1 MSEYQ
6 HENVFEIISSYYYDL
21 TISEKKIAD
30 FIIAYP
36 ESVQQSGISE
46 LAEACGT
53 AMATVSRF
61 SRKLG
66 FDGFNA
72 MRIAIA
78 HAVSSKNGNSD
89 LLTGKITMEDSFE
102 DECKK
107 IHTAD
112 ISVITQTYDLI
123 DPEKYFSAV
132 KLLLNAKKVVCMGQ
146 GGSVIIAM
154 EAAHLFSTVSGKFI
168 CVQDNHM
175 QAITLSNM
183 DENDVLVYFSYSGS
197 VRDMMEN
204 FALAESRG
212 VKTILFTRFPKS
224 PGAEQADV
232 VLQCGSSESPLQL
245 GSIPARLSQLF
256 MLDILFSEYCRR
268 DYENARASRQRIAAA
283 ISEKHVE

>member
-1 MSEYQ
+1 MSENTS
-6 HENVFEIISSYYYDL
+6 ENVFELISNNYYEL
-21 TISEKKIAD
+21 TASEKKIAD
-30 FIIAYP
+30 YIIADP
-36 ESVQQSGISE
+36 EQVQQSGISD

-78 HAVSSKNGNSD
+78 QAVSTKSGSAE

-107 IHTAD
+107 IQTAD
-112 ISVITQTYDLI
+112 LAVITQTYELI
-123 DPEKYFSAV
+123 DQEIYETAIRM
-132 KLLLNAKKVVCMGQ
+132 LLNAKKVVCMGQ

-154 EAAHLFSTVSGKFI
+154 EAAHLFSTVSGKFS

-175 QAITLSNM
+175 QVITISNM
-183 DENDVLVYFSYSGS
+183 DENDVLIYFSYSGS

-204 FALAESRG
+204 FALARARG
-212 VKTILFTRFPKS
+212 VKTILLTRFPKS
-224 PGAEQADV
+224 PGAEMADV

-245 GSIPARLSQLF
+245 GSIPARISQLF
-256 MLDILFSEYCRR
+256 MLDVLFSEYCRR
-268 DYENARASRQRIAAA
+268 DYDAARESRRRIATA

>member
-1 MSEYQ
+1 MADNPT
-6 HENVFEIISSYYYDL
+6 ENVFELISNNYYEL
-21 TISEKKIAD
+21 TVSEKKIAD
-30 FIIAYP
+30 YIIADP
-36 ESVQQSGISE
+36 DHAQQIGISE
-46 LAEACGT
+46 LSEACGT

-66 FDGFNA
+66 YDGFNA

-78 HAVSSKNGNSD
+78 HAVSSKSGNAE
-89 LLTGKITMEDSFE
+89 LLTGKITMEDTFE

-107 IHTAD
+107 IQAAD
-112 ISVITQTYDLI
+112 LAVITQTYDLI
-123 DPEKYFSAV
+123 DPKAYFAAID
-132 KLLLNAKKVVCMGQ
+132 LLLNAKKVVCMGQ

-154 EAAHLFSTVSGKFI
+154 EAAHLFSTVSGKFS

-175 QAITLSNM
+175 QIITISNM
-183 DENDVLVYFSYSGS
+183 DVNDVLIYFSYSGS

-204 FALAESRG
+204 FSLAAKQG

-224 PGAEQADV
+224 PGAEKADV

-245 GSIPARLSQLF
+245 GSIPARISQLF
-256 MLDILFSEYCRR
+256 MLDVLFSEYCRR
-268 DYENARASRQRIAAA
+268 DYESARRSRERIASA

>member
-1 MSEYQ
+1 MSENTS
-6 HENVFEIISSYYYDL
+6 ENVFELISNNYYEL
-21 TISEKKIAD
+21 TASEKKIAD
-30 FIIAYP
+30 YIIADP
-36 ESVQQSGISE
+36 EHVQQSGISD

-78 HAVSSKNGNSD
+78 QAVSTKSGSAE

-107 IHTAD
+107 IQTAD
-112 ISVITQTYDLI
+112 LAVITQTYELI
-123 DPEKYFSAV
+123 DQEIYETAIRM
-132 KLLLNAKKVVCMGQ
+132 LLNAKKVVCMGQ

-154 EAAHLFSTVSGKFI
+154 EAAHLFSTVSGKFS

-175 QAITLSNM
+175 QVITISNM
-183 DENDVLVYFSYSGS
+183 DENDVLIYFSYSGS

-204 FALAESRG
+204 FALARARG
-212 VKTILFTRFPKS
+212 VKTILLTRFPKS
-224 PGAEQADV
+224 PGAEMADV

-245 GSIPARLSQLF
+245 GSIPARISQLF
-256 MLDILFSEYCRR
+256 MLDVLFSEYCRR
-268 DYENARASRQRIAAA
+268 DYDAARESRRRIATA

>member
-1 MSEYQ
+1 MSENPS
-6 HENVFEIISSYYYDL
+6 ENVFELISNNYYEL
-21 TISEKKIAD
+21 TASEKKIAD
-30 FIIAYP
+30 YIIADP
-36 ESVQQSGISE
+36 EHVQQSGISD

-78 HAVSSKNGNSD
+78 QAVSTKSGSAE

-107 IHTAD
+107 IQTAD
-112 ISVITQTYDLI
+112 LAVITQTYELI
-123 DPEKYFSAV
+123 DQEIYETAIRM
-132 KLLLNAKKVVCMGQ
+132 LLNAKKVVCMGQ

-154 EAAHLFSTVSGKFI
+154 EAAHLFSTVSGKFS

-175 QAITLSNM
+175 QVITISNM
-183 DENDVLVYFSYSGS
+183 DENDVLIYFSYSGS

-204 FALAESRG
+204 FALARARG
-212 VKTILFTRFPKS
+212 VKTILLTRFPKS
-224 PGAEQADV
+224 PGAKMADV

-245 GSIPARLSQLF
+245 GSIPARISQLF
-256 MLDILFSEYCRR
+256 MLDVLFSEYCRR
-268 DYENARASRQRIAAA
+268 DYDAARESRRRIATA

>member
-1 MSEYQ
+1 MAENPS
-6 HENVFEIISSYYYDL
+6 ENVFELISNNYYEL
-21 TISEKKIAD
+21 TASEKKIAD
-30 FIIAYP
+30 YIIADP
-36 ESVQQSGISE
+36 EHVQQIGISD

-53 AMATVSRF
+53 AMATISRF

-78 HAVSSKNGNSD
+78 HAVSTKSGSAE
-89 LLTGKITMEDSFE
+89 LLTGKITMDDSFE

-107 IHTAD
+107 IQTAD
-112 ISVITQTYDLI
+112 LAVITQTFDLI
-123 DPEKYFSAV
+123 DPQIYQTAIE
-132 KLLLNAKKVVCMGQ
+132 LLLNAKKVVCMGQ

-154 EAAHLFSTVSGKFI
+154 EAAHLFSTVSGKFS

-175 QAITLSNM
+175 QVITISNM
-183 DENDVLVYFSYSGS
+183 DENDVLIYFSYSGS

-204 FALAESRG
+204 FALAKERG
-212 VKTILFTRFPKS
+212 VKTILLTRFPKS
-224 PGAEQADV
+224 PGAEKADV

-245 GSIPARLSQLF
+245 GSIPARISQLF
-256 MLDILFSEYCRR
+256 MLDVLFSEYCRR
-268 DYENARASRQRIAAA
+268 DYESARESRKRIATA

>member
-1 MSEYQ
+1 MSENP
-6 HENVFEIISSYYYDL
+6 HANVFELISNNYYDL
-21 TISEKKIAD
+21 TTAEKRIAD
-30 FIIAYP
+30 YIITDP
-36 ESVQQSGISE
+36 DHVQQAGISD
-46 LAEACGT
+46 LADACGT

-66 FDGFNA
+66 YDSFNA
-72 MRIAIA
+72 LRIAIA
-78 HAVSSKNGNSD
+78 HAISSQSSNAEF
-89 LLTGKITMEDSFE
+89 LTGKITMNDTFE
-102 DECKK
+102 DECQK

-112 ISVITQTYDLI
+112 LAVITQTYNLI
-123 DPEKYFSAV
+123 NADIYMKAIDM
-132 KLLLNAKKVVCMGQ
+132 LLNANKVVCMGQ

-154 EAAHLFSTVSGKFI
+154 EAAHLFSTVSGKFS

-175 QAITLSNM
+175 QVITISNM
-183 DENDVLVYFSYSGS
+183 DEKDVLLYFSYSGS

-204 FALAESRG
+204 FALASKRG

-224 PGAEQADV
+224 PGAEQADI

-256 MLDILFSEYCRR
+256 MLDVLFSEYCRR
-268 DYENARASRQRIAAA
+268 DYDTARESRKRIASA

>member
-1 MSEYQ
+1 MQENPN
-6 HENVFEIISSYYYDL
+6 ENVFELISSHYYDL

-30 FIIAYP
+30 FITDDP
-36 ESVQQSGISE
+36 EHVQQMGISD

-53 AMATVSRF
+53 AMATISRF

-66 FDGFNA
+66 YENFNA

-78 HAVSSKNGNSD
+78 HAVSSKSGSAE
-89 LLTGKITMEDSFE
+89 LLTGKVTMDDSFE
-102 DECKK
+102 DECRK
-107 IHTAD
+107 IHAAD
-112 ISVITQTYDLI
+112 IAVLTQTFELI
-123 DPEKYFSAV
+123 NTEIYFKAIDM
-132 KLLLNAKKVVCMGQ
+132 LLKADKVICMGQ

-154 EAAHLFSTVSGKFI
+154 EAAHLFSTVSGKFS

-175 QAITLSNM
+175 QVITISNM
-183 DENDVLVYFSYSGS
+183 CENDVVMYFSYSGS

-204 FALAESRG
+204 FALAKERN

-224 PGAEQADV
+224 PGAEMADV

-245 GSIPARLSQLF
+245 GSIPARISQLY
-256 MLDILFSEYCRR
+256 MLDVIFSEYCRR
-268 DYENARASRQRIAAA
+268 DFDTARESRSRIAAA